1 MLRKL
6 NGRRIGMGVFR
17 GEFFFFFRTLDQVCS
32 GWSGEQYT
40 TYLIIRLFK
49 KGLPSHNKR
58 THAFADDNL
67 HAEKTG
73 PPAPSIPNA
82 AQPGSPKFTNITT
95 PPPNPSSRTTKTLN
109 GSRVKSPTGCSY
121 PITRFWG
128 LWRRKLWCWRGL
140 RCRICRARLGGI

>member
-1 MLRKL
+1 
-6 NGRRIGMGVFR
+6 MGVFR
-17 GEFFFFFRTLDQVCS
+17 GEFFFFS
-32 GWSGEQYT
+32 
-40 TYLIIRLFK
+40 RLSIKFARVGVASNILPK
-49 KGLPSHNKR
+49 KVFLENKR
-58 THAFADDNL
+58 THAFADDIL
-67 HAEKTG
+67 YTEKTG

-82 AQPGSPKFTNITT
+82 VQLGSPKFTNITT

-109 GSRVKSPTGCSY
+109 GSRVKSPTGFSY